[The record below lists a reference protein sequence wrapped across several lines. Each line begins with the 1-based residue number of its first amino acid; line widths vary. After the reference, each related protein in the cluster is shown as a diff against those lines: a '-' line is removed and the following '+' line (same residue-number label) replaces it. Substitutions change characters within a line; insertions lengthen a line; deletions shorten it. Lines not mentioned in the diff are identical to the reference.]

1 MLKFNVTHFNPLGMS
16 CLLTSRYAVD
26 NTVVD
31 FDHELYM
38 AKLDSDNSEYTF
50 TVLPPSKL
58 DKAVVGKQ
66 RVSHLPAMGGTTH
79 SHVIPV
85 TSCTLI

>member
-1 MLKFNVTHFNPLGMS
+1 MSPLLK
-16 CLLTSRYAVD
+16 SRYAVD
-26 NTVVD
+26 NTVSVVVD

-38 AKLDSDNSEYTF
+38 AKLDSDSSKYTF

-66 RVSHLPAMGGTTH
+66 RVSHLPAMGGTKH
-79 SHVIPV
+79 SHVILV
-85 TSCTLI
+85 TTCTLI